1 MKHLSISLTLALGLT
16 TGTVHAQRQ
25 IKQVQSNNADVST
38 LEGVTLKNGHSSM
51 LIVANATIQKA
62 ATSSNKTAAAN
73 AVIAP
78 TFLQKVGPYEI
89 HRSNASVAASAAS
102 SAKPNFT
109 VNGKSVPSFAQVGTG
124 QDFLGAAYLMDT
136 KQMGLISKEIAV
148 KFKSS
153 TVPKQ
158 YADLGAKEL
167 VPRSGL
173 YVFTVTD
180 IYTWIKWVARLQAD
194 AQVSVVEPQIK
205 TEFAQAQ

>member
-1 MKHLSISLTLALGLT
+1 MKHFSISLILALGLA

-25 IKQVQSNNADVST
+25 IKQVQSSNADVST
-38 LEGVTLKNGHSSM
+38 LEGVTLKHGQSAM
-51 LIVANATIQKA
+51 LIVANATIQKTA
-62 ATSSNKTAAAN
+62 NSSDKIAAAN

-89 HRSNASVAASAAS
+89 HRSNASVSASAAS

-109 VNGKSVPSFAQVGTG
+109 VNGKSVPSFAQEGSG

-136 KQMGLISKEIAV
+136 KQLGLISKEIAV

-180 IYTWIKWVARLQAD
+180 IYTWIKLVARLQAD

>member
-1 MKHLSISLTLALGLT
+1 MKHLSISLILALGLA

-38 LEGVTLKNGHSSM
+38 LDGVTLKNGQSAM

-62 ATSSNKTAAAN
+62 ATPSNNTAAN

-89 HRSNASVAASAAS
+89 HRSNASGAASAAS

-109 VNGKSVPSFAQVGTG
+109 VNGQTVPTFAQVGTG

-180 IYTWIKWVARLQAD
+180 IYTWIKLVARLQAD